1 MELDLENPLSNVNDL
16 FPAASTPSLFLL
28 ESHHMPTLYYIN
40 TLKATHLDI
49 SVRREAI
56 SSISQLSCKF
66 GPFLP
71 YLAITYLDR
80 FLSSQGVAQPNTW
93 VLRLVA
99 ISCVSLAA
107 KMMKTDF
114 SLADFQGD
122 GGFMFDAQTVER
134 MEYLILGALKWRM
147 RSITPLSFVSFF
159 ISLFKVKDPPLK
171 QALKARAVEIIF
183 KAQFDTKLLEFK
195 PSTIAA
201 SAVLSASHQ
210 LFDGKQFPSFK
221 KAISSCSYVNKENMV
236 KCTNWVEEIAMEGS
250 ESIWDYQHICSSGS
264 EITTVT
270 PRTEG
275 DMKRRKIN
283 DYGTVIKT
291 VDCPVSKRVLIH
303 GPF

>member
-1 MELDLENPLSNVNDL
+1 MELDLENPLSNLNDL
-16 FPAASTPSLFLL
+16 FPTASTPSLFLL

-147 RSITPLSFVSFF
+147 RSITPFSFVSFF

-183 KAQFDTKLLEFK
+183 KAQLDTKLLEFK

-210 LFDGKQFPSFK
+210 IFDGKQFPSFK
-221 KAISSCSYVNKENMV
+221 KAIFSCSYVNKENLV
-236 KCTNWVEEIAMEGS
+236 KCTNWVEEIAMEGR
-250 ESIWDYQHICSSGS
+250 S

-270 PRTEG
+270 PRTKG

-283 DYGTVIKT
+283 DYGTIIKP

>member
-147 RSITPLSFVSFF
+147 RSITIIFH
-159 ISLFKVKDPPLK
+159 PPLK

>member
-1 MELDLENPLSNVNDL
+1 MELDLENPLSNLNNL

-40 TLKATHLDI
+40 TLKATHLDV

-56 SSISQLSCKF
+56 SSISQ
-66 GPFLP
+66 
-71 YLAITYLDR
+71 
-80 FLSSQGVAQPNTW
+80 QPNTW

-122 GGFMFDAQTVER
+122 GGFIFDAQTVER
-134 MEYLILGALKWRM
+134 MEFLILGALKWRM
-147 RSITPLSFVSFF
+147 RSITPFSFVSFF

-183 KAQFDTKLLEFK
+183 KAQLDTKLLEFK

-201 SAVLSASHQ
+201 SAVLSASLQ

-250 ESIWDYQHICSSGS
+250 ESRWDYQHISSSGS

-283 DYGTVIKT
+283 DYGTIIKT

>member
-201 SAVLSASHQ
+201 SAVLSASHHS
-210 LFDGKQFPSFK
+210 LMGSNFPALRKQFP
-221 KAISSCSYVNKENMV
+221 AVHM
-236 KCTNWVEEIAMEGS
+236 
-250 ESIWDYQHICSSGS
+250 
-264 EITTVT
+264 
-270 PRTEG
+270 
-275 DMKRRKIN
+275 
-283 DYGTVIKT
+283 
-291 VDCPVSKRVLIH
+291 
-303 GPF
+303 

>member
-1 MELDLENPLSNVNDL
+1 MELDLENPLSNLNDL

-28 ESHHMPTLYYIN
+28 ESRHMPTLYYIN

-49 SVRREAI
+49 S
-56 SSISQLSCKF
+56 LSCKF

-147 RSITPLSFVSFF
+147 RSITPFSLVSFF

-183 KAQFDTKLLEFK
+183 KAQLDTKLLEFK

-201 SAVLSASHQ
+201 SAVLSASLQ

-250 ESIWDYQHICSSGS
+250 ESIWDYQHISSSGS

-283 DYGTVIKT
+283 DYGTIIKT

>member
-56 SSISQLSCKF
+56 SSISQ
-66 GPFLP
+66 
-71 YLAITYLDR
+71 
-80 FLSSQGVAQPNTW
+80 QPNTW

-159 ISLFKVKDPPLK
+159 VSLFKVKDPPLK